1 MQTATKK
8 KPTVVDLQQAKYSGR
23 KITMVTAYDYAFASI
38 VDAVDID
45 IILVG
50 DSGAMTTLGYE
61 TTVPVSMEE
70 MLIMARAVSRGAKN
84 TFLIGDMPFLSH
96 EVSVEKA
103 VENAGRFLKEAGMD
117 AVKLEGG
124 RRMAQVVQAI
134 VRAGIPVM
142 GHIGLTPQSLSQL
155 GGFRVQGK
163 DVESARALVE
173 DALALQEAGA
183 FAVLVE
189 AVPAPVGQMITEAL
203 RVPTIGIGAG
213 PHCDGQVLVL
223 HDLLGLFERFVP
235 KFVKRYADLGGAARD
250 ALARFARE
258 VREGVFPAPEHC
270 YGMKPEQAA
279 ELRDHLVRAGLLK
292 QG

>member
-1 MQTATKK
+1 MQAGKQKVTVLDVLERKK
-8 KPTVVDLQQAKYSGR
+8 TGP

-38 VDAVDID
+38 VDSVGID
-45 IILVG
+45 LILVG

-61 TTVPVSMEE
+61 TTVPVTMQE
-70 MLIMARAVSRGAKN
+70 MLMLARAVARGARN
-84 TFLIGDMPFLSH
+84 TFLIGDMPFMSY

-103 VENAGRFLKEAGMD
+103 VENAGRFMKEAGMD

-124 RRMAQVVQAI
+124 RRMAHVVQAI

-142 GHIGLTPQSLSQL
+142 GHIGLTPQSLAQL

-163 DVESARALVE
+163 DVESAKALVE
-173 DALALQEAGA
+173 DALALQAAGV

-189 AVPAPVGQMITEAL
+189 AVPAPVGEMITRAL
-203 RVPTIGIGAG
+203 KVPTVGIGAG

-235 KFVKRYADLGGAARD
+235 KFVKRFANLGEAARQGLN
-250 ALARFARE
+250 AFVEE
-258 VREGVFPAPEHC
+258 VRAGSFPGPEHC
-270 YGMKPEQAA
+270 YGMKAEHAS
-279 ELRDHLVRAGLLK
+279 ELRGVLVQAGLLA
-292 QG
+292 Q

>member
-1 MQTATKK
+1 MQESTKK
-8 KPTVVDLQQAKYSGR
+8 KLTVVDLQQAKHSGR

-38 VDAVDID
+38 VDSVDID

-70 MLIMARAVSRGAKN
+70 MLTMARAVSRGAKN
-84 TFLIGDMPFLSH
+84 TFLIGDMPFLSY
-96 EVSVEKA
+96 EVSAERA
-103 VENAGRFLKEAGMD
+103 VENAGRFLKEGGMD

-124 RRMAQVVQAI
+124 RRMAPVVQAI

-155 GGFRVQGK
+155 GGFRVQGR
-163 DVESARALVE
+163 DVESARGLVE

-183 FAVLVE
+183 FAILVE
-189 AVPAPVGQMITEAL
+189 AVPAPVGQMITEAV
-203 RVPTIGIGAG
+203 RVPTVGIGAG

-235 KFVKRYADLGGAARD
+235 KFVKRYADLGASARE
-250 ALARFARE
+250 ALARFAAE
-258 VREGVFPAPEHC
+258 VREGVFPATEHC

-279 ELRDHLVRAGLLK
+279 EAREHLVRAGLLK
-292 QG
+292 

>member
-1 MQTATKK
+1 MQSSTKK
-8 KPTVVDLQQAKYSGR
+8 KPTVVDLQQAKYAGR

-61 TTVPVSMEE
+61 TTVPVTMEE
-70 MLIMARAVSRGAKN
+70 MLIMARAVSRGARN
-84 TFLIGDMPFLSH
+84 TFLVGDMPFLSY

-124 RRMAQVVQAI
+124 RRMAPVVQAI

-183 FAVLVE
+183 FAVIVE

-235 KFVKRYADLGGAARD
+235 KFVKRYAELGEAARE
-250 ALARFARE
+250 ALGRFARE
-258 VREGVFPAPEHC
+258 VREGAFPAPEHC

-279 ELRDHLVRAGLLK
+279 ELREHLVRAGLLK

>member
-1 MQTATKK
+1 VNAPVKK
-8 KPTVVDLQQAKYSGR
+8 KKATIPDFLEMKRSGR
-23 KITMVTAYDYAFASI
+23 KITMVTAYDYAFASL

-50 DSGAMTTLGYE
+50 DSGAMTVLGYE
-61 TTVPVSMEE
+61 TTVPVTMRE
-70 MLIMARAVSRGAKN
+70 MLTMARAVARGARN
-84 TFLIGDMPFLSH
+84 TFLLGDMPFLSYG
-96 EVSVEKA
+96 VSREKA

-124 RRMAQVVQAI
+124 RRMAPVVEAI

-163 DVESARALVE
+163 DLESARALVE
-173 DALALQEAGA
+173 DAIALQEAGA
-183 FAVLVE
+183 FAILVE

-223 HDLLGLFERFVP
+223 HDMLGLFERFLP
-235 KFVKRYADLGGAARD
+235 KFVKRYAELGASARD
-250 ALARFARE
+250 ALARFAEE
-258 VREGVFPAPEHC
+258 VRGGQFPGPEHC

-279 ELRDHLVRAGLLK
+279 ELREQLVRSGLLK
-292 QG
+292 